1 MDEQLYEELSDL
13 VVRKDK
19 FGLMK
24 RLEEL
29 DDSTRAEFARR
40 QRLEKE
46 LINPYD
52 PRPRC
57 ADGQLGKFCLI
68 EYENVERDFETV
80 TAFIAMSSY
89 LYERL
94 GNLYGNS
101 DEDKYECKIVRK
113 FLDNIFNHRYSKHID
128 TIYDVYL
135 KSNTKE
141 RSEMM
146 KETRDEQLNPA
157 FIPSPKVMKVERFA
171 DLAKSLQENGSPFSG
186 TGDSFSE
193 TEDTYIHKIVECS
206 AFSAMDAEQ
215 YAKLVYGASIDGLA
229 EELEAMDGQEQAFI
243 VKNAETI
250 VPIPSYWQYR
260 NLLNYYNVKLE
271 EHRLMSS
278 IMTGRKPSSE
288 LLLHVHGVF
297 STTDEM
303 ETYRIKKSSNIHG
316 KAVVCPVGRTALG
329 DDFRTNK
336 DGIIMYNPA
345 DPEIEIMMQGKHNIR
360 RIEAEAVKGRM
371 QNINERSDPATI
383 AKIRKWR
390 QARDKLTKG
399 KAKIL
404 KKFANEETVE
414 IDAKV
419 ETAVTAIDRKIHD
432 ALSMLDDD
440 EVVFE
445 TLEVK
450 DGKLTK
456 GEDMVMKV
464 E

>member
-1 MDEQLYEELSDL
+1 MDEQLYEELSEL
-13 VVRKDK
+13 VVQKDK
-19 FGLMK
+19 FGLIK

-29 DDSTRAEFARR
+29 DDNVRAEFARR

-52 PRPRC
+52 GKPRC
-57 ADGQLGKFCLI
+57 ADGQLGKFCLF
-68 EYENVERDFETV
+68 EYDNVERDFETV

-89 LYERL
+89 MYERL
-94 GNLYGNS
+94 GNS
-101 DEDKYECKIVRK
+101 FDKTEEDQRAVVRK

-146 KETRDEQLNPA
+146 KETRDQQLNPA
-157 FIPSPKVMKVERFA
+157 FIPTPTIVKFEQLSDLVSNISDNIGKIAEVTIQSIESRFDNPVELFSKYVYPITA
-171 DLAKSLQENGSPFSG
+171 DELATME
-186 TGDSFSE
+186 
-193 TEDTYIHKIVECS
+193 
-206 AFSAMDAEQ
+206 
-215 YAKLVYGASIDGLA
+215 
-229 EELEAMDGQEQAFI
+229 GQVQAFI
-243 VKNAETI
+243 VKDTDTL
-250 VPIPSYWQYR
+250 VPVPSYWQYR

-278 IMTGRKPSSE
+278 LLTGRKPSTE

-297 STTDEM
+297 DSTEDM
-303 ETYRIKKSSNIHG
+303 ETYRIKKSANIHG
-316 KAVVCPVGRTALG
+316 KAVVCPIGRTALG

-360 RIEAEAVKGRM
+360 RVEAEAVKARM
-371 QNINERSDPATI
+371 QNIGERSDPETI
-383 AKIRKWR
+383 SKIRKWR

-404 KKFANEETVE
+404 KKFANEESVE

-419 ETAVTAIDRKIHD
+419 ETAVTALDRKIHD
-432 ALSMLDDD
+432 ALEMLDDD

-445 TLEVK
+445 TLEVQG
-450 DGKLTK
+450 GKLRK
-456 GEDMVMKV
+456 GEDLVMKV